1 LQNRLGGV
9 DNRNPVL
16 NDEYDEDDNAVYE
29 QDEFEP
35 IEDNQGGGLRGQQ
48 NNV

>member
-1 LQNRLGGV
+1 LQNRIGGV
-9 DNRNPVL
+9 DTRNPVL

-35 IEDNQGGGLRGQQ
+35 IDDNQGTGLRGAT
-48 NNV
+48 NV

>member
-1 LQNRLGGV
+1 V
-9 DNRNPVL
+9 DTRNPVL

-35 IEDNQGGGLRGQQ
+35 IEDVGNGLRGQGT
-48 NNV
+48 NV